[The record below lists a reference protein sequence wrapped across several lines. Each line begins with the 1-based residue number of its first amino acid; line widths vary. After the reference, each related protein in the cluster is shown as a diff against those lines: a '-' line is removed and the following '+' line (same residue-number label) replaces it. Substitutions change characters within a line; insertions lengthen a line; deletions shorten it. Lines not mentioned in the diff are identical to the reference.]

1 MIVLDGDISD
11 ISNKIST
18 IQSIM
23 MYQVIIGKRTIIITK
38 NDKRPRFYNTR
49 MKEKDSK
56 KANWAKQ
63 NTAKD

>member
-1 MIVLDGDISD
+1 MIVLDGNIRD

-23 MYQVIIGKRTIIITK
+23 IYQVMVGKSTMIITK
-38 NDKRPRFYNTR
+38 NDKRLRFYITR
-49 MKEKDSK
+49 MKEKHSK

-63 NTAKD
+63 NTA